1 LPAIKVECEI
11 SGYEVSLIH
20 IKVDELKEM
29 PSFAQKPEA
38 FPRLA
43 HTLSFDKWEVAS
55 ICVNVPDSVSINY
68 EVPELAF
75 EDH

>member
-11 SGYEVSLIH
+11 SGYEVSSFT
-20 IKVDELKEM
+20 LKLMNSKKCHLLLE
-29 PSFAQKPEA
+29 KPEA

-75 EDH
+75 